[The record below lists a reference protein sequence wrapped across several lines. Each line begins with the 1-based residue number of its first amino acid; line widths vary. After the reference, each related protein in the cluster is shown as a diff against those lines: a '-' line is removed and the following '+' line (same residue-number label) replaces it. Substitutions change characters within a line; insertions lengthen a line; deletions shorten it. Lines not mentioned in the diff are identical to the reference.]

1 MLFQSAFRSCDF
13 CQVTPVNWSK
23 PKCVTTVR
31 HQISLQL
38 NPDQSVQPIWEEQ
51 RMPFRAIVSGPVVMV
66 VLPRRGPRCKKLPE
80 FVGVSRSGEADKQA
94 NNCAGKV
101 CRMELEN
108 WVQTS
113 HSKPGSHP
121 IQGKR
126 VDRWSW
132 SLRRSQRN
140 SWNRSLWRSNQ
151 ICSRECSFSFSMRL
165 ARNVC
170 WEDNFVL
177 SFDASGK
184 HFKYSVTKAQN
195 SGEANRRQN

>member
-1 MLFQSAFRSCDF
+1 M
-13 CQVTPVNWSK
+13 
-23 PKCVTTVR
+23 
-31 HQISLQL
+31 
-38 NPDQSVQPIWEEQ
+38 
-51 RMPFRAIVSGPVVMV
+51 

-126 VDRWSW
+126 VDRWS
-132 SLRRSQRN
+132 LRRSQRN
-140 SWNRSLWRSNQ
+140 SWNRSFDDATRFAAVNAPFHSVCAWRGMFVEKT
-151 ICSRECSFSFSMRL
+151 ILVFSFATSEKL
-165 ARNVC
+165 
-170 WEDNFVL
+170 
-177 SFDASGK
+177 
-184 HFKYSVTKAQN
+184 FKYSVTKAQN
-195 SGEANRRQN
+195 SGEANRRRVPKFQVFGTTRRQIFVKAE

>member
-1 MLFQSAFRSCDF
+1 MILEDIKDTIFTSWLARVSDLEFGSEASFMSVAPGLLVDFLDIVQQGHQSYQSPASNFR
-13 CQVTPVNWSK
+13 
-23 PKCVTTVR
+23 R
-31 HQISLQL
+31 RR
-38 NPDQSVQPIWEEQ
+38 EA
-51 RMPFRAIVSGPVVMV
+51 RMPFGAIVSAAPAE
-66 VLPRRGPRCKKLPE
+66 RPRCKKLPE
-80 FVGVSRSGEADKQA
+80 FVGVSGSGGGSWMFPAEADKQA

-140 SWNRSLWRSNQ
+140 SWNRSL
-151 ICSRECSFSFSMRL
+151 
-165 ARNVC
+165 
-170 WEDNFVL
+170 
-177 SFDASGK
+177 
-184 HFKYSVTKAQN
+184 
-195 SGEANRRQN
+195 

>member
-1 MLFQSAFRSCDF
+1 MLLQSAFRSCDF

-66 VLPRRGPRCKKLPE
+66 VLPRRRPRCKKLPE

-126 VDRWSW
+126 VDRWS
-132 SLRRSQRN
+132 LRRSQRN
-140 SWNRSLWRSNQ
+140 SWNRGLWRCNQ
-151 ICSRECSFSFSMRL
+151 ICSRECSFSFSTCL

-170 WEDNFVL
+170 WKDNSCIF
-177 SFDASGK
+177 FC
-184 HFKYSVTKAQN
+184 HFRETFQIFCDQSSKL
-195 SGEANRRQN
+195 RRGQ